1 MATNVHGQNL
11 DKIGKEGMLKVSGGL
26 SFNTVTYAQSGL
38 IIPTRD
44 PFAWYASGNLNL
56 SILDVSLPFTYTYSN
71 LAGGNFRQPFN
82 RAAIHPSYKWIKT
95 HIGLVNMNFSPYT
108 LSGHLFLGGGIELT
122 PGKWKIQAMGGR
134 LQKAVQYDALLNNID
149 QMTYQR
155 FGYGLKVGYENKGYS
170 GEVIL
175 LKANDQSNSL
185 NFIPLNSTVRPQD
198 NLVMSIKGKAKII
211 SGLNIEAEYALSGLT
226 QNVNEI
232 NDLNSGSQ
240 NFIHPLINGNAT
252 TDFFNAYN
260 ASIKYSLK
268 FMKLGFKY
276 EHVDPGYLTLG
287 GYYFN
292 NDIENFTFTPAF
304 TLFKKKLNIALNTGF
319 QRNNLDNTKEGTTN
333 RWIGSATTTYIPSS
347 KFVLTGTY
355 SNFSTFTQN
364 RPVTDPF
371 YYQPADTL
379 NFFQLTQSASGM
391 ISYNFGEKS
400 IKSVIQLLYNYQ
412 ESTNLSGNVQ
422 NAGAFGTGVQTSEA
436 GIPSK
441 VHMTNASYTA
451 QLASIESNLTFAANM
466 NRTNMLDQK
475 STFFGPTLNFQK
487 GLFNKKGNLGAGVT
501 YNRQYTNADLA
512 SNIMNY
518 RLSFQVNPELKN
530 QKFGKFGITANA
542 NLMQRFAV
550 IATQT
555 NVSELNVT
563 INLNYNF

>member
-1 MATNVHGQNL
+1 
-11 DKIGKEGMLKVSGGL
+11 MLKVSGGL

-56 SILDVSLPFTYTYSN
+56 TILDVSLPFTYTYSN
-71 LAGGNFRQPFN
+71 LAGSNFRQPFN

-198 NLVMSIKGKAKII
+198 NLVMSINGKAKII

-260 ASIKYSLK
+260 ASINYSLK

-292 NDIENFTFTPAF
+292 NDIENYTFTPAF

-319 QRNNLDNTKEGTTN
+319 QRNNLDNNKEGTTN

-347 KFVLTGTY
+347 KIVLTGTY

-422 NAGAFGTGVQTSEA
+422 NAGAFGTGVQSSEV

-451 QLASIESNLTFAANM
+451 QLASIESNLTLAANM

-530 QKFGKFGITANA
+530 PKFGKFGITANA

-550 IATQT
+550 LATQT